1 MFLLSFVIEIEVKL
15 RLVIYIWR
23 VSMVFDMI
31 TIFDL
36 EIFKYIVLL
45 IVFGFLKKNVVEFY
59 YLLFSMRIWDV
70 RYLGLYNNFVYKC
83 FNELEKLFFG
93 G

>member
-1 MFLLSFVIEIEVKL
+1 MLMFLLSFVIEIEVKL

-31 TIFDL
+31 MIFDL

-45 IVFGFLKKNVVEFY
+45 IVFGFLKK
-59 YLLFSMRIWDV
+59 
-70 RYLGLYNNFVYKC
+70 KC
-83 FNELEKLFFG
+83 S
-93 G
+93 